1 MSLTID
7 QAPRLLSITT
17 PLGDGVLVLRRL
29 TVHEAIGRPFLIEAE
44 AISENDSLTIS
55 DLIGQPITCKVQQ
68 GEGGPRAFHGIV
80 RAFGRAG
87 SYGRGLTAYRIEA
100 VPELWVLSR
109 TTDCR
114 IFQEKSVKQIV
125 ETVLGE
131 ASLSA
136 TFLGSP
142 PTKPR
147 LYCVQYN
154 ETDLDFVQRLL
165 DEVGCGYFFEHA
177 EGSHTMKITSANADF
192 PLAPCGP
199 LVNRPNGDTFDSVIS
214 WTPRGDRRPGNVVLK
229 DYDQEKPGSLLEA
242 TAKTVLKGA
251 QSTGGEVFLWPG
263 GQAVRPDADVAR
275 LMMETEEAQSSL
287 VEATIREPRVFAG
300 SRVKIKPSEEAGE
313 VAWLV
318 TAARHEAF
326 DETQLSGGGTAGYSC
341 AVTLMDPATPWRN
354 PSPRPRPRMPGLQSA
369 IVTGPRGE
377 EIYVDKQGRIKV
389 QFLWDREGKN
399 DEKTSC
405 WIRVMQPFA
414 GAWGGTWFLPRVGD
428 EVIVGYLDDD
438 PDKPIVVGSAYHG
451 EVVPPFGALPS
462 NMNKGGISTRS
473 TKGGGA
479 DNANI
484 FRFDDTKGSEELYVQ
499 AEKDLKILVKN
510 DRTEEVRHDRTETV
524 KGKHTETI
532 TKDRSIKVEEG
543 NQSLVVSKGNMDT
556 KIETGNQSLVISK
569 GNQDTKLDMGNVT
582 VQLSMGNHSTKLDLG
597 KATTEAMQ
605 SIELKVGANSI
616 KIDQTGVTI
625 KGLMVTVEGSAMTEV
640 KSPMTQ
646 VKGDGMLI
654 LKGGITMIN

>member
-1 MSLTID
+1 MSSTID
-7 QAPRLLSITT
+7 QAPRLLSIAS
-17 PLGDGVLVLRRL
+17 PLGAGVLVLRRL

-44 AISENDSLTIS
+44 VISENDSLAVG
-55 DLIGQPITCKVQQ
+55 DLIGQPVTCKVQQ
-68 GEGGPRAFHGIV
+68 GAGAPRAFHGIV

-87 SYGRGLTAYRIEA
+87 GFGRGLTAYRIEA
-100 VPELWVLSR
+100 VPELWALSR
-109 TTDCR
+109 TADCR

-125 ETVLGE
+125 ETVLGD
-131 ASLSA
+131 AGLGA

-142 PTKPR
+142 PTTPR
-147 LYCVQYN
+147 PYCVQYN

-177 EGSHTMKITSANADF
+177 EGSHALKITSANADF
-192 PLAPCGP
+192 PLAPCGA
-199 LVNRPNGDTFDSVIS
+199 LVNRPNGDTFDSVVT
-214 WTPRGDRRPGNVVLK
+214 WTPRGDRRPGSVRLK
-229 DYDQEKPGSLLEA
+229 DYDQAAPASLLEA
-242 TAKTVLKGA
+242 TASTVLKGA
-251 QSTGGEVFLWPG
+251 QTTGGEVFLWPG

-275 LMMETEEAQSSL
+275 LLMETEEAQSSL

-300 SRVKIKPSEEAGE
+300 SRVKIKPSEGGGE
-313 VAWLV
+313 VTWLV

-326 DETQLSGGGTAGYSC
+326 DETQLAGGGTAGYSC

-369 IVTGPRGE
+369 IVTGPAGE

-414 GAWGGTWFLPRVGD
+414 GAWGGTWFLPRIGD

-484 FRFDDTKGSEELYVQ
+484 LRFDDTKGSEELYVQ
-499 AEKDLKILVKN
+499 AEKDMKVLVKN
-510 DRTEEVRHDRTETV
+510 DRTETVQGKHAETV
-524 KGKHTETI
+524 
-532 TKDRSIKVEEG
+532 TKDRSVMVEEG

-556 KIETGNQSLVISK
+556 KIEMGNQTLVISM
-569 GNQDTKLDMGNVT
+569 GNQETKLDMGNVT
-582 VQLSMGNHSTKLDLG
+582 TKLAMGNMDTKLDLG

-605 SIELKVGANSI
+605 SIELKVGASSVR
-616 KIDQTGVTI
+616 IDQTGVTI
-625 KGLMVTVEGSAMTEV
+625 KGLMITIEGSAMTEV

>member
-44 AISENDSLTIS
+44 AISENDSLAVG
-55 DLIGQPITCKVQQ
+55 DLIGQPITCKVEQVA
-68 GEGGPRAFHGIV
+68 GAARAFHGIV

-87 SYGRGLTAYRIEA
+87 SFGRGLTAYRIEA
-100 VPELWVLSR
+100 VPELWALSR
-109 TTDCR
+109 TADCR
-114 IFQEKSVKQIV
+114 IFQEKSVKDIV
-125 ETVLGE
+125 EMVLGD
-131 ASLSA
+131 AGLSA

-177 EGSHTMKITSANADF
+177 EGSHTLKITSANADF
-192 PLAPCGP
+192 PLAPCES
-199 LVNRPNGDTFDSVIS
+199 LVNRPNGDTFDSVVT
-214 WTPRGDRRPGNVVLK
+214 WTPRGDRRPGSVLLK
-229 DYDQEKPGSLLEA
+229 DYNQEAPASLLEA
-242 TAKTVLKGA
+242 RASTVLKGA

-275 LMMETEEAQSSL
+275 LLMETEEAQSSL

-300 SRVKIKPSEEAGE
+300 SRVKIKPSEEAAE
-313 VAWLV
+313 VTWLV

-326 DETQLSGGGTAGYSC
+326 DETQLAGGGTAGYSC

-369 IVTGPRGE
+369 IVTGPKGE

-414 GAWGGTWFLPRVGD
+414 GAWGGTWFLPRIGD

-451 EVVPPFGALPS
+451 AVVPPFGNLPS

-484 FRFDDTKGSEELYVQ
+484 LRFDDTKGSEELYVQ

-510 DRTEEVRHDRTETV
+510 DRTEEVRNDRTETV

-556 KIETGNQSLVISK
+556 KVEMGNHSLVISK
-569 GNQDTKLDMGNVT
+569 GNQDTKLDMGNLT
-582 VQLSMGNHSTKLDLG
+582 TRLSMGNMDTKLDLG
-597 KATTEAMQ
+597 SATTQALQ
-605 SIELKVGANSI
+605 SIELKVGQSSV
-616 KIDQTGVTI
+616 KIDQMGVTI
-625 KGLMVTVEGSAMTEV
+625 KGMTITIEGTLKTAVKGLMSEVNGSAMLT
-640 KSPMTQ
+640 
-646 VKGDGMLI
+646 

>member
-1 MSLTID
+1 MTID
-7 QAPRLLSITT
+7 QAPRLLSIAS

-44 AISENDSLTIS
+44 AISENDSLTLG
-55 DLIGQPITCKVQQ
+55 DLIGQAITCTVRQ
-68 GEGGPRAFHGIV
+68 GETVRAFHGIV

-100 VPELWVLSR
+100 VPELWTLSR
-109 TTDCR
+109 TADCR

-125 ETVLGE
+125 ETVLAE
-131 ASLSA
+131 AGLSA

-142 PTKPR
+142 PTAPR
-147 LYCVQYN
+147 PYCVQYN

-177 EGSHTMKITSANADF
+177 EGSHALKITSANADF

-199 LVNRPNGDTFDSVIS
+199 LVHRPNGDTFDSVVA
-214 WTPRGDRRPGNVVLK
+214 WAPRGDRRPGKVLLK
-229 DYDQEKPGSLLEA
+229 DYDQMAPDSLLEA
-242 TAKTVLKGA
+242 AAGTVLKGA
-251 QSTGGEVFLWPG
+251 QSTGGELFLWPG

-275 LMMETEEAQSSL
+275 LLMETEEAQASL
-287 VEATIREPRVFAG
+287 VEATLREPRVFAG
-300 SRVKIKPSEEAGE
+300 SRVKIKPTEEGGE
-313 VAWLV
+313 VTWLV

-326 DETQLSGGGTAGYSC
+326 DETQLAGGGGAGYSC

-354 PSPRPRPRMPGLQSA
+354 PAPRPRPRMPGLQSA
-369 IVTGPRGE
+369 IVTGPPGE

-389 QFLWDREGKN
+389 QFLWDREGKR

-405 WIRVMQPFA
+405 WIRVMQPVA
-414 GAWGGTWFLPRVGD
+414 GAWGGTWFLPRIGD

-462 NMNKGGISTRS
+462 SMNKGGLATRS

-484 FRFDDTKGSEELYVQ
+484 LRFDDTRGSEELYVQ
-499 AEKDLKILVKN
+499 AEKDLNVLVKN
-510 DRTEEVRHDRTETV
+510 DRTETVKGSHTETV
-524 KGKHTETI
+524 
-532 TKDRSIKVEEG
+532 TKDRSVTVEQG
-543 NQSLVVSKGNMDT
+543 NQSLVVSKGDM
-556 KIETGNQSLVISK
+556 ETRVEMGNQSVVISM
-569 GNQDTKLDMGNVT
+569 GNQDTR
-582 VQLSMGNHSTKLDLG
+582 LDLG

-605 SIELKVGANSI
+605 SIELKVGQSSVR
-616 KIDQTGVTI
+616 IDQTGVTI
-625 KGLMVTVEGSAMTEV
+625 KGLTITIEGTTTAEV

-654 LKGGITMIN
+654 LKGGIAMIN